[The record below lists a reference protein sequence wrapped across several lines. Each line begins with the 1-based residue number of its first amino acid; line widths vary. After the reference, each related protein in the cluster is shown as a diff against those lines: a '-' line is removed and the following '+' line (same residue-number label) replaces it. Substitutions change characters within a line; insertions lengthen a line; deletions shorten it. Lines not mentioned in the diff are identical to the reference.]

1 VAQRR
6 SPTKAQRAGAKAA
19 AAASKAMKG
28 FSKGEQDLYKNVRQI
43 KAGIAAEERAVL
55 DRTQAYFE
63 ERNYEG

>member
-1 VAQRR
+1 
-6 SPTKAQRAGAKAA
+6 
-19 AAASKAMKG
+19 MKG

-43 KAGIAAEERAVL
+43 KAGIATEERAVL